1 VRLPYIAGPATQWAL
16 YDYGQKFKNADA
28 PAANGQAIATIGTVP
43 GDELWMIDL
52 VRVKSD
58 PSDLT
63 STAYICLDDPVYD
76 VSGTATG
83 AYDVADQASPIHAP
97 ANRKILIV
105 WKNIPNGLTPNAYV
119 QWTVLKS
126 TSTMGA

>member
-1 VRLPYIAGPATQWAL
+1 MLLPVASGPATQWVL
-16 YDYGQKFKNADA
+16 YDYGRRRVNS
-28 PAANGQAIATIGTVP
+28 PAAAAGQAVATIAEVP
-43 GDELWMIDL
+43 QDELWMIDL

-63 STAYICLDDPVYD
+63 STAYICLDTPDYD

-83 AYDVADQASPIHAP
+83 AYDVADQSAPIQAP
-97 ANRKILIV
+97 GGSLILVV
-105 WKNIPNGLTPNAYV
+105 WKGITNGLVGNAYV

-126 TSTMGA
+126 AAAVA